1 MIQKKMVNLLGLVI
15 FFILLALQTNP
26 PAFLPDYFTT
36 IFGYSSLLSLAF
48 FIKFTFYQGRKS
60 PFLLVIASLTILRVV
75 EIFFKLIFNFQPGF
89 SYPSNSEVIPYLFIY
104 ILVIVSQSILVMMWY
119 SYSVFKSYKNF
130 RKLKIGVWLK
140 IRYLMLGISTII
152 YLIDTSLS
160 ILLIINDFSV
170 ILFLTYASVFDI
182 LLFTV
187 VNFIAW
193 VIPFK
198 ALIQYIKGKT
208 KETLEEI
215 TETEIIEKVKSELS
229 EDKQGGNS

>member
-1 MIQKKMVNLLGLVI
+1 MVNLLGLVI

-89 SYPSNSEVIPYLFIY
+89 SYPS
-104 ILVIVSQSILVMMWY
+104 MMWY

-229 EDKQGGNS
+229 EDNQGGSS